1 MQCKTKQK
9 VKPKNNTTMKK
20 YFING
25 KQISEKEAKAIEK
38 RNKEYMNSGD
48 WNLIAKC
55 EFIVIV

>member
-1 MQCKTKQK
+1 
-9 VKPKNNTTMKK
+9 MKK
-20 YFING
+20 YFVNG